1 MSFLVNKN
9 DKRIFS
15 IENRLKNDEKQLSI
29 IAVKDEG
36 KNKKNI
42 LEEVDDKTIQRKT
55 NIKNEVF
62 TNNIQIIQDSKL
74 RKIIKINKS
83 KSKKKLTNLEMEYF
97 LEKIIYLLK
106 IERSIKANENSFLE
120 KMLTNKSV
128 TFNNYFEQL
137 FMYIYREKLQKKI
150 FANIDNEVN
159 SSPNENM
166 KSHQSSSHFSSSK
179 KEDLIQSRSLKSSSS
194 RERKSLSKHFILKKL
209 YIEILYD
216 ILAYDRIKL
225 KKKESKELSIFL
237 CKIIRLGI
245 VRYHSEQNFEDS
257 KNLFKKV
264 LKMTIISLKIINKKV
279 GKIFQ

>member
-42 LEEVDDKTIQRKT
+42 LEEIDDKTIQRKT

-62 TNNIQIIQDSKL
+62 TNKIQIIQDSKL

-97 LEKIIYLLK
+97 LEKFIYLLK

-128 TFNNYFEQL
+128 TLNNYFEQL

-150 FANIDNEVN
+150 FFVI
-159 SSPNENM
+159 
-166 KSHQSSSHFSSSK
+166 FS
-179 KEDLIQSRSLKSSSS
+179 R
-194 RERKSLSKHFILKKL
+194 
-209 YIEILYD
+209 
-216 ILAYDRIKL
+216 
-225 KKKESKELSIFL
+225 FL
-237 CKIIRLGI
+237 G
-245 VRYHSEQNFEDS
+245 
-257 KNLFKKV
+257 
-264 LKMTIISLKIINKKV
+264 LKI
-279 GKIFQ
+279 KIYTYAKFYGCF

>member
-97 LEKIIYLLK
+97 LKKIIYLLK
-106 IERSIKANENSFLE
+106 IERSIKANE
-120 KMLTNKSV
+120 
-128 TFNNYFEQL
+128 
-137 FMYIYREKLQKKI
+137 
-150 FANIDNEVN
+150 
-159 SSPNENM
+159 
-166 KSHQSSSHFSSSK
+166 
-179 KEDLIQSRSLKSSSS
+179 
-194 RERKSLSKHFILKKL
+194 
-209 YIEILYD
+209 
-216 ILAYDRIKL
+216 
-225 KKKESKELSIFL
+225 
-237 CKIIRLGI
+237 
-245 VRYHSEQNFEDS
+245 
-257 KNLFKKV
+257 
-264 LKMTIISLKIINKKV
+264 
-279 GKIFQ
+279 